1 MSSAAPFGPD
11 VMRVELRPATRDD
24 YGFAERLYL
33 DTMRPLLSALDAW
46 DEPAMLEHFR
56 RVSRVEEARIIILDG
71 EAIGWMERR
80 EFADSLELSQFQIR
94 DGFRG
99 RGIGTRL
106 LRDLLAE
113 ARARRKPVSLA
124 VVRNNYLAR
133 RLYERLG
140 FQVVGES
147 DYKLFMRWFDE
158 PAVVV

>member
-1 MSSAAPFGPD
+1 MSSPAPFGPD
-11 VMRVELRPATRDD
+11 VTRVDFRPATYEDR
-24 YGFAERLYL
+24 GFAERLYL

-56 RVSRVEEARIIILDG
+56 RVSRVEDARIIILDG
-71 EAIGWMERR
+71 EAIGWMEWR
-80 EFADSLELSQFQIR
+80 ELADGIELSQLQIR

-140 FQVVGES
+140 FEVAGEGG
-147 DYKLFMRWFDE
+147 YKLFMRWSDE
-158 PAVVV
+158 PAVVA